1 LAVAAEVVTCLRRE
15 GLGGLALKLG
25 YPGGKAVEQQ
35 PAWGEVTAACLYSLH
50 VLHGYLLMLVAMTY
64 QVLYSTAGLLN

>member
-1 LAVAAEVVTCLRRE
+1 MTCLRRE

-25 YPGGKAVEQQ
+25 YLGGKIAEGQQ
-35 PAWGEVTAACLYSLH
+35 PWGEVTAACLYTLH

-64 QVLYSTAGLLN
+64 QVII